1 MIDNDN
7 INTTAKK
14 QRIFLTGAT
23 GTMGFLGMVELL
35 KDASEIELVVLVR
48 PSDKN
53 KKMLEPYTTNGCLE
67 IVWGDLVDYKTTRR
81 CVQDADIVLHVGAF
95 VSPQADYYPDQAMRI
110 NFGSTVNIISA
121 IRELG
126 QEQTTK
132 FVYIGTVAETGDRMP
147 PIHWGRVGDPIKPS
161 VYDYYAVSKI
171 AAERYAIESEL
182 PYWVSLRQTGIIGPA
197 MARIEDA
204 IMFHNCLDN
213 VLEYVSDRDSAI
225 LLRNLCARERRGEL
239 GSEFWGHIFNIGGG
253 ESCRVSAYEM
263 YCSMFGAIGLKNL
276 EHIADTKWYA
286 TRNFHGQYYLDSDKL
301 NDILDFRHDSMQY
314 FYDSYLKNLGRLA
327 PAARF
332 LTKFPGGQK
341 FMGNIIK
348 KRFLKLAK
356 TEHGTVNFIENNM
369 EEHIAAYWGSR
380 EAWQK
385 IEAFDQ
391 FEKNHFKD
399 WNQVVHIDRGYDESK
414 PEEQLNLDD
423 ISNAANFRGGK
434 CLSEKMITGN
444 WTQKLKFQCAFG
456 HDFEASPRLVLEGGH
471 WCPICERESWNY
483 YERAKRDPFF
493 AQVWN
498 PLHDKNEKPY
508 KYPKIVSELDVKIE
522 R

>member
-1 MIDNDN
+1 MIDNAN

-95 VSPQADYYPDQAMRI
+95 VSPQADYYPDQAMKI

-171 AAERYAIESEL
+171 AAERYTIESEL

-239 GSEFWGHIFNIGGG
+239 GREFWGHVFNIGGG

-263 YCSMFGAIGLKNL
+263 YRILFGAIGLKNL
-276 EHIADTKWYA
+276 
-286 TRNFHGQYYLDSDKL
+286 N
-301 NDILDFRHDSMQY
+301 
-314 FYDSYLKNLGRLA
+314 
-327 PAARF
+327 
-332 LTKFPGGQK
+332 
-341 FMGNIIK
+341 
-348 KRFLKLAK
+348 
-356 TEHGTVNFIENNM
+356 
-369 EEHIAAYWGSR
+369 
-380 EAWQK
+380 
-385 IEAFDQ
+385 
-391 FEKNHFKD
+391 
-399 WNQVVHIDRGYDESK
+399 
-414 PEEQLNLDD
+414 
-423 ISNAANFRGGK
+423 
-434 CLSEKMITGN
+434 
-444 WTQKLKFQCAFG
+444 
-456 HDFEASPRLVLEGGH
+456 
-471 WCPICERESWNY
+471 
-483 YERAKRDPFF
+483 
-493 AQVWN
+493 
-498 PLHDKNEKPY
+498 
-508 KYPKIVSELDVKIE
+508 
-522 R
+522 